1 MLRDYVLIPF
11 FVRLRPR
18 SFLDLSKITP
28 KMVNTTKIETEWE
41 DMIKKF
47 GLCE

>member
-1 MLRDYVLIPF
+1 MLRYYLMIPF
-11 FVRLRPR
+11 FVRLQSNPFFQV
-18 SFLDLSKITP
+18 SFPKIKNITQ
-28 KMVNTTKIETEWE
+28 IDTEWE